1 MAFDFEQRPV
11 LQLFRQ
17 LGLKL
22 RRPFRQRLAPAR
34 GDVILAR
41 DLTRSR
47 GSIARLLGGG
57 QRLARVIMVRL
68 FGLLHRTCSFECFRD
83 DAETLR
89 AIMHDVGELA
99 RKYGALKLPLH

>member
-1 MAFDFEQRPV
+1 
-11 LQLFRQ
+11 
-17 LGLKL
+17 
-22 RRPFRQRLAPAR
+22 
-34 GDVILAR
+34 
-41 DLTRSR
+41 
-47 GSIARLLGGG
+47 
-57 QRLARVIMVRL
+57 MVRL